1 MVFTSCYT
9 AIFFG
14 YRLLTH
20 GAVTM
25 ATGTSSG
32 RGGGGVISDEN
43 IGGWLGIGVHGVW
56 RGRTGCHR
64 LCSYNQVKTIALA
77 EHVSW
82 PKEVSV

>member
-9 AIFFG
+9 AIVFG

-25 ATGTSSG
+25 ATGTSRG
-32 RGGGGVISDEN
+32 RRGGGGVISDEK

-56 RGRTGCHR
+56 RGEQDVMA
-64 LCSYNQVKTIALA
+64 SAVTIR
-77 EHVSW
+77 
-82 PKEVSV
+82 